1 MSPTLLVMAAGLGS
15 RYGGLKQI
23 EAVGPGGE
31 TLLDFSVHDAL
42 RAGFGRVVFVIRKDI
57 EAAFRQAVAG
67 RYEGS
72 VEVALAFQELD
83 LVPAGF
89 VVPPGRTKPWG
100 TAHAVLA
107 AEGAVAT
114 PFAVI
119 NADDFYGAASFRA
132 LGDFL
137 RAEASDDLAGMVG
150 FRLADTLSEH
160 GQVARGICR
169 ARADLLEAVEEI
181 TGIERAGDG
190 SILAGDRRFLGD
202 EPTSMNMWGFAPG
215 LFAELRPRFACFLER
230 AGGDVKAEFYIPSV
244 VGDLVREGRLRVRI
258 LPTSS
263 PWFGVTY
270 REDRPRVADALR
282 ELVARGEYPERLWA

>member
-1 MSPTLLVMAAGLGS
+1 MAAGMGS

-31 TLLDFSVHDAL
+31 TLLDFSVYDAL
-42 RAGFGRVVFVIRKDI
+42 RAGFGRVVFVIRRDI

-83 LVPAGF
+83 MVPAGF
-89 VVPPGRTKPWG
+89 VAPPGRSKPWG

-137 RAEASDDLAGMVG
+137 RVEASDDTGAMVG
-150 FRLADTLSEH
+150 FRLAETLSEH

-169 ARADLLEAVEEI
+169 ARADLLESVEEV
-181 TGIERAGDG
+181 TSIERAGNG
-190 SILAGDRRFLGD
+190 SILAGGRRFTGD

-215 LFAELRPRFACFLER
+215 LFAELRPRFLER

-244 VGDLVREGRLRVRI
+244 VGDLVGEGRLRVRI

-270 REDRPRVADALR
+270 REDRPRVAAALR